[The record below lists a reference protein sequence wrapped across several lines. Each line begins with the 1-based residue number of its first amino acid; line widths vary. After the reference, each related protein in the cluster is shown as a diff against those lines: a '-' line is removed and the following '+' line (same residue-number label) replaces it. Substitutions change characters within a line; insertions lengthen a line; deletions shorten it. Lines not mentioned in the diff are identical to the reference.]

1 MVARARLLQ
10 ARVLPHGWG
19 DVLRQISLF
28 GAAYFGYRLTRG
40 LVEGRATA
48 AFQHARQL
56 ISIERTLHLFVEPSV
71 QAWASGSHL
80 VMVTASWMYVN
91 AQGPVTIGALLYL
104 YLRHNGNFYF
114 VRNMFMIAMAIALV
128 GYTVFPTAPPRF
140 MPEWGFIDTVA
151 DLTPVNVSHTSASM
165 STFFNPYAA
174 VPGPPPARAHLVDP
188 LSIRDDVR
196 DRGHR
201 QPLHRRRGPGCA
213 DRRRIG
219 VRGKL
224 AGARATERVAL
235 LGAVQA
241 KHPGSHDGSLR
252 PRERERI
259 GDGGLTRWRPDSTP
273 LAAPDVAAI
282 APARG
287 ACELRSARANAASSY
302 ATA

>member
-19 DVLRQISLF
+19 DVLRQFSLF
-28 GAAYFGYRLTRG
+28 LAAYFAYRLARG

-80 VMVTASWMYVN
+80 VMVTASWTYVN

-104 YLRHNGNFYF
+104 YVRHNRNFYF

-165 STFFNPYAA
+165 SAFFNPYAA
-174 VPGPPPARAHLVDP
+174 VPSMHVAFALMIAWPLARLVRRSP
-188 LSIRDDVR
+188 VR
-196 DRGHR
+196 ILWMLYPFVMTFVIVVTANHFI
-201 QPLHRRRGPGCA
+201 A
-213 DRRRIG
+213 D
-219 VRGKL
+219 
-224 AGARATERVAL
+224 AL
-235 LGAVQA
+235 LGALTA
-241 KHPGSHDGSLR
+241 GASAYGASWLARAR
-252 PRERERI
+252 PSV
-259 GDGGLTRWRPDSTP
+259 WRFSTP
-273 LAAPDVAAI
+273 CPPNIPAPTAV
-282 APARG
+282 PSARG
-287 ACELRSARANAASSY
+287 VSASG
-302 ATA
+302 